1 MKPMKRLPYFADHL
15 MVPRVRQYME
25 DNKNKVYIDI
35 DVMAKELQ
43 DKYVDYRK
51 KKRDAF
57 RSCVEK
63 AFNVVIATYGI
74 GQDNYHSNSPEGSD
88 AFDSDD
94 LELMT
99 DGNEMNNTLESLYTQ
114 NSSNDARKSIRPRN
128 DDLELIDISSDEDVP
143 EEDGDGQQDYL
154 TDNSYL
160 HHESS
165 SSKSASKQSTE
176 QSNKVET
183 STSGVSDRGKK
194 RKAPDG
200 APGGVA
206 KKSRDVQ
213 ETITFRNFAGNEKV
227 LEEVCKLVVHL
238 KNPDVYQKL
247 GMKPPR
253 GFLLHGPP
261 GCGKTLLAHALA
273 GELQL
278 PLVKVAATELVAG
291 VSGESEE
298 RIRELFEKAVSLS
311 PCILF
316 LDEVDAITPHRVTA
330 QREMERRIVAQLL
343 SSLDELGKKE
353 GGDQVLVVGASNRPD
368 AIDPALRRAGRFDRE
383 VCIGI
388 PDERAREK
396 ILGVLCSDLRLSG
409 DVNLELVARN
419 SPGYVGADLQALA
432 REAAMKAVDRVFKKM
447 GENKKK
453 NSSRSSSGYASRNSN
468 GTEAEEPLKVN
479 CKEEQPAVPG
489 STETKPEASKVA
501 GNQEETPKTTN
512 DDSKVDESGDKARG
526 TKESASQG
534 PAEPVANGRV
544 TGSKGEGDSKR
555 DEDDNT
561 DGSRTTETTVLSVEE
576 AEVASPPKGRKP
588 LEGAEEP
595 KGDEFEERM
604 EVEEGEGDE
613 MGSDLERWL
622 SWVRVSDSVRSA
634 DLEDLFVEAA
644 DFEAALK
651 IVQPSAKREG
661 FATVPDVSWD
671 AIGSLADVR
680 EELQMNILAPV
691 KHPRE
696 FAAMGLKS
704 AAGVLLCGPPG
715 CGKTLLAKAVANEAG
730 INFISVKGPELLNMY
745 VGESE
750 RAVRQCFQRAR
761 SSAPCVIFFDELD
774 ALCPKRNDSA
784 DGGAGA
790 RVVNQMLT
798 EMDGMDGRK
807 GVYLM
812 AASNRPEIIDPA
824 ILRPGRLDKIIYVGI
839 PSSTDRVEILKAICK
854 NGREPVLSPNV
865 NLEAIGQS
873 ERCNGFTGAD
883 LAALVREAGVAALKE
898 FVASGSG
905 DSSNLM
911 ICEKHFHAAFDR
923 IRPSVPEKDV
933 KYYERIRRIYSSG
946 QHPLHSRFMVE
957 ENESPMESMCSSP
970 LAK

>member
-1 MKPMKRLPYFADHL
+1 MFAMGKSHAIHDYVPLQGSSAGRRKSKYMKPMKRLPYFADHL

-63 AFNVVIATYGI
+63 AFNVVIQTYSI
-74 GQDNYHSNSPEGSD
+74 GQDNYHSNSPGESD
-88 AFDSDD
+88 ALDSDN
-94 LELMT
+94 LEYMT
-99 DGNEMNNTLESLYTQ
+99 DGGNEMNNTLESLYTH
-114 NSSNDARKSIRPRN
+114 NSAGDSRKGLRPRD

-143 EEDGDGQQDYL
+143 EEDGDGAQDSYYHG
-154 TDNSYL
+154 NSHL
-160 HHESS
+160 QNESS
-165 SSKSASKQSTE
+165 GSKSSADQPNKLEAS
-176 QSNKVET
+176 
-183 STSGVSDRGKK
+183 SGGILDRGKK

-200 APGGVA
+200 APGSVA
-206 KKSRDVQ
+206 KKSKEVAQ
-213 ETITFRNFAGNEKV
+213 TITFRDFAGNEKV
-227 LEEVCKLVVHL
+227 LEEVCKLVIHL
-238 KNPDVYQKL
+238 KNPEVYQKL

-278 PLVKVAATELVAG
+278 PLIKVAATELVAG

-311 PCILF
+311 PCVLF

-353 GGDQVLVVGASNRPD
+353 GGDQVLVVGATNRPD

-396 ILGVLCSDLRLSG
+396 ILTVLCTDLRLSP
-409 DVNLELVARN
+409 DVNLEVVARN

-447 GENKKK
+447 GENRKK
-453 NSSRSSSGYASRNSN
+453 SSSSQDDAMKG
-468 GTEAEEPLKVN
+468 
-479 CKEEQPAVPG
+479 KEE
-489 STETKPEASKVA
+489 EK
-501 GNQEETPKTTN
+501 
-512 DDSKVDESGDKARG
+512 
-526 TKESASQG
+526 
-534 PAEPVANGRV
+534 
-544 TGSKGEGDSKR
+544 
-555 DEDDNT
+555 
-561 DGSRTTETTVLSVEE
+561 
-576 AEVASPPKGRKP
+576 
-588 LEGAEEP
+588 
-595 KGDEFEERM
+595 M
-604 EVEEGEGDE
+604 EVEEGGGDE
-613 MGSDLERWL
+613 VGADLERWL
-622 SWVRVSDSVRSA
+622 SWVRVSDSVGSA
-634 DLEDLFVEAA
+634 DLEDLFVEAS

-651 IVQPSAKREG
+651 VVQPSAKREG
-661 FATVPDVSWD
+661 FATVPDVSWED
-671 AIGSLADVR
+671 IGSLADVR

-696 FAAMGLKS
+696 FAAMGLQS

-761 SSAPCVIFFDELD
+761 SSVPCVIFFDELD
-774 ALCPKRNDSA
+774 ALCPKRTDSA
-784 DGGAGA
+784 DGGASA

-798 EMDGMDGRK
+798 EMDGMEGRK

-824 ILRPGRLDKIIYVGI
+824 ILRPGRLDKVIYVGI
-839 PSSTDRVEILKAICK
+839 PSPSDRVEILKALCK
-854 NGREPVLSPNV
+854 NGREPVLSQDV
-865 NLEAIGQS
+865 SIEAIGQS
-873 ERCNGFTGAD
+873 ERCHGFTGAD
-883 LAALVREAGVAALKE
+883 MAALVREAGVAALKE

-911 ICEKHFHAAFDR
+911 VCEKHFHAAFER
-923 IRPSVPEKDV
+923 IRPSVPEKDQ
-933 KYYERIRRIYSSG
+933 KYYERIRRLYSSG
-946 QHPLHSRFMVE
+946 QHPLHCRFMLE
-957 ENESPMESMCSSP
+957 EGESPMESMCSSP